1 MAQKQ
6 HLYYFYDQFSNDKC
20 FSIKFQQNTTYSD
33 PTFWLKN
40 RSVFSISLFFVLFCF
55 YVFLMKI
62 FSDLSVATM
71 RRTDVILCLMHVS
84 MKGKPVIFC
93 RINPC
98 ERSNIKR
105 R

>member
-6 HLYYFYDQFSNDKC
+6 HLYYFYDQFSKEKRV
-20 FSIKFQQNTTYSD
+20 SIKFQQNTTYSD

-40 RSVFSISLFFVLFCF
+40 RSAFSISPFFVLFCF

-71 RRTDVILCLMHVS
+71 RRTNVILRLMHVS
-84 MKGKPVIFC
+84 VKGKPVIFC